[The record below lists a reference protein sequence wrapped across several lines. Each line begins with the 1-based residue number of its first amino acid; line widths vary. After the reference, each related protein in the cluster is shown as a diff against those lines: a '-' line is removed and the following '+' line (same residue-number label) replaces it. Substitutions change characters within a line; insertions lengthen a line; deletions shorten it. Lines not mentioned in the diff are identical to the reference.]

1 MGDTIVKLYQ
11 RQNFVI
17 SEDVLRA
24 IKKNNLTLD
33 ETLLII
39 YFCGMNNHAMLD
51 MEEIKEKF
59 GMDEISI
66 MKAFASITEKN
77 LITIKME
84 KNRDNKVEEI
94 IDLTP
99 LYESIAM
106 EMDDE
111 KRENEVVAV
120 FTTFEREFGRPLSSM
135 ETSIINNWLDRGV
148 SEELISSALKEATF
162 NGTVTLRYI
171 DAIISEWV
179 RKGFKSAKDVDVYL
193 KKRKPAKPKVKS
205 EDLFDYNWLDDDE

>member
-94 IDLTP
+94 MAYFAFFTIV
-99 LYESIAM
+99 SIHIKGFSYLNA
-106 EMDDE
+106 
-111 KRENEVVAV
+111 
-120 FTTFEREFGRPLSSM
+120 
-135 ETSIINNWLDRGV
+135 SIF
-148 SEELISSALKEATF
+148 ISTAF
-162 NGTVTLRYI
+162 N
-171 DAIISEWV
+171 AV
-179 RKGFKSAKDVDVYL
+179 RKFASKTMIADFSVYIIH
-193 KKRKPAKPKVKS
+193 
-205 EDLFDYNWLDDDE
+205 